1 MVAFRFG
8 KLWTEA
14 LWLGG
19 VGGGEAEGGRPESE
33 GRSGKWKY
41 DEAVTGGTPLLRGRL
56 RLASEQ
62 ATGATAGPLA
72 DYPSKRGRYG
82 FGDGRGPQKKSV
94 Y

>member
-33 GRSGKWKY
+33 GRRVKEEGRSGKWKY

-56 RLASEQ
+56 RLAS
-62 ATGATAGPLA
+62 
-72 DYPSKRGRYG
+72 
-82 FGDGRGPQKKSV
+82 GRGAGAGANR
-94 Y
+94 